1 MKSVGLTP
9 LRKRI
14 GNQPLQRTSLAEG
27 GFLLAKILQN
37 KNNRNR
43 FVIFYEPS
51 AQKRRV
57 LIGKGALNG
66 ENFPL
71 LSVKFHLVFSP
82 LPEYYNNC
90 QQGPHLYRGPK
101 KIHCKKKEKLIMKK
115 FAALAVAGC
124 MAVSLA
130 ACGASASAPASS
142 EAASTESAATSAAE
156 SAAESVAET
165 TQGGKIGVCIYK
177 FDDAFMTTYRN
188 ALQEIL
194 EGKGYEVTIVDGNND
209 QAKQNEQINT
219 FITQG
224 VDALI
229 INPVMTSAADQIIST
244 VKGADVPTV
253 LINREPTADQMSA
266 YDKLVYVGC
275 DAAQSGTFQ
284 GELILDTENKG
295 DINGDGKVSYIM
307 IQGDPENID
316 AQLRTEYSVKALT
329 DAGVEVEQLDLQ
341 RGDWDRNK
349 GQEIC
354 QNDLAKFGDQIE
366 VVFCNNDDM
375 AIGALQAIQAA
386 GRTVNKDIYLVG
398 VDALDAALNEVANG
412 NMTGTVLNDAK
423 GQATQA
429 VASMEELLGGKTF
442 EAEHQSVYV
451 DYVKVTPDNVK
462 DFQ

>member
-1 MKSVGLTP
+1 
-9 LRKRI
+9 
-14 GNQPLQRTSLAEG
+14 
-27 GFLLAKILQN
+27 
-37 KNNRNR
+37 
-43 FVIFYEPS
+43 
-51 AQKRRV
+51 
-57 LIGKGALNG
+57 
-66 ENFPL
+66 
-71 LSVKFHLVFSP
+71 
-82 LPEYYNNC
+82 
-90 QQGPHLYRGPK
+90 
-101 KIHCKKKEKLIMKK
+101 MKK
-115 FAALAVAGC
+115 LLALAVAGT

-130 ACGASASAPASS
+130 ACGSSASSAPASS
-142 EAASTESAATSAAE
+142 EAASSEAATSAAE

-165 TQGGKIGVCIYK
+165 AEGGKVGVCIYK

-188 ALQEIL
+188 KLQEIL

-244 VKGADVPTV
+244 VKDADVPTV

-284 GELILDTENKG
+284 GELILDTENGG

-349 GQEIC
+349 GQEIA
-354 QNDLAKFGDQIE
+354 QNDLAKYGDQIE

-412 NMTGTVLNDAK
+412 NMTGTVLNDAN
-423 GQATQA
+423 GQATKA
-429 VASMEELLGGKTF
+429 VECMEELLGGKTYAAG
-442 EAEHQSVYV
+442 EQSVYV

>member
-1 MKSVGLTP
+1 MK
-9 LRKRI
+9 KQI
-14 GNQPLQRTSLAEG
+14 SLA
-27 GFLLAKILQN
+27 LAG
-37 KNNRNR
+37 
-43 FVIFYEPS
+43 VM
-51 AQKRRV
+51 
-57 LIGKGALNG
+57 AL
-66 ENFPL
+66 
-71 LSVKFHLVFSP
+71 
-82 LPEYYNNC
+82 
-90 QQGPHLYRGPK
+90 
-101 KIHCKKKEKLIMKK
+101 
-115 FAALAVAGC
+115 
-124 MAVSLA
+124 SLA
-130 ACGASASAPASS
+130 ACGGSASTTPASS

-156 SAAESVAET
+156 SAAESVTEA
-165 TQGGKIGVCIYK
+165 TQGGKVGVCIYK

-244 VKGADVPTV
+244 VKDADVPTV

-354 QNDLAKFGDQIE
+354 QNDLAKYGDQIE

-375 AIGALQAIQAA
+375 AIGALQALSLIH
-386 GRTVNKDIYLVG
+386 I
-398 VDALDAALNEVANG
+398 
-412 NMTGTVLNDAK
+412 
-423 GQATQA
+423 
-429 VASMEELLGGKTF
+429 
-442 EAEHQSVYV
+442 
-451 DYVKVTPDNVK
+451 
-462 DFQ
+462 

>member
-1 MKSVGLTP
+1 
-9 LRKRI
+9 
-14 GNQPLQRTSLAEG
+14 
-27 GFLLAKILQN
+27 
-37 KNNRNR
+37 
-43 FVIFYEPS
+43 
-51 AQKRRV
+51 
-57 LIGKGALNG
+57 
-66 ENFPL
+66 
-71 LSVKFHLVFSP
+71 
-82 LPEYYNNC
+82 
-90 QQGPHLYRGPK
+90 
-101 KIHCKKKEKLIMKK
+101 MKK
-115 FAALAVAGC
+115 LLALAVAGT

-130 ACGASASAPASS
+130 ACGSSASSTPAASS
-142 EAASTESAATSAAE
+142 EAAASSAAE

-165 TQGGKIGVCIYK
+165 AQGGKVGVCIYK

-188 ALQEIL
+188 KLQEIL

-244 VKGADVPTV
+244 VKDADVPTV

-284 GELILDTENKG
+284 GELILDTENGG

-349 GQEIC
+349 GQEIA
-354 QNDLAKFGDQIE
+354 QNDLAKYGDQIE

-412 NMTGTVLNDAK
+412 NMTGTVLNDAN
-423 GQATQA
+423 GQATKA
-429 VASMEELLGGKTF
+429 VECMEELLGGKTYAAG
-442 EAEHQSVYV
+442 EQSVYV

>member
-1 MKSVGLTP
+1 
-9 LRKRI
+9 
-14 GNQPLQRTSLAEG
+14 
-27 GFLLAKILQN
+27 
-37 KNNRNR
+37 
-43 FVIFYEPS
+43 
-51 AQKRRV
+51 
-57 LIGKGALNG
+57 
-66 ENFPL
+66 
-71 LSVKFHLVFSP
+71 
-82 LPEYYNNC
+82 
-90 QQGPHLYRGPK
+90 
-101 KIHCKKKEKLIMKK
+101 MKK
-115 FAALAVAGC
+115 LLALAVAGT

-130 ACGASASAPASS
+130 ACGSSASSAAASS
-142 EAASTESAATSAAE
+142 EAASSEAATSAAE
-156 SAAESVAET
+156 SAAESVADT
-165 TQGGKIGVCIYK
+165 AQGGKVGVCIYK

-188 ALQEIL
+188 KLQEIL

-244 VKGADVPTV
+244 VKDADVPTV

-284 GELILDTENKG
+284 GELILDTENGG
-295 DINGDGKVSYIM
+295 DINGDGKISYIM

-329 DAGVEVEQLDLQ
+329 DAGKEVEQLDLQ

-349 GQEIC
+349 GQEIA
-354 QNDLAKFGDQIE
+354 QNDLAKYGDQIE

-386 GRTVNKDIYLVG
+386 NRTVNKDIYLVG

-412 NMTGTVLNDAK
+412 NMTGTVLNDAN
-423 GQATQA
+423 GQATKA
-429 VASMEELLGGKTF
+429 VECMEELLGGKTYAAG
-442 EAEHQSVYV
+442 EQSVYV